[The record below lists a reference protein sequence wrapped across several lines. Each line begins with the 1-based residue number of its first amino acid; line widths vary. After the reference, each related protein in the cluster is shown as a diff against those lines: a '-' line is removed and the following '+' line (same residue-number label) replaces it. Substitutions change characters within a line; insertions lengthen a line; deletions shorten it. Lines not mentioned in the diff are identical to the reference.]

1 MARPSIASI
10 PPLSLSLTPDTS
22 TLCHEY
28 PANTNPLLSTLMA
41 LLLIRASIT
50 VIFSLDDGISLLNC
64 GLTSLS
70 S

>member
-22 TLCHEY
+22 TLYREY

-41 LLLIRASIT
+41 LLLIRASIA
-50 VIFSLDDGISLLNC
+50 VIFFLDDGISLLNC